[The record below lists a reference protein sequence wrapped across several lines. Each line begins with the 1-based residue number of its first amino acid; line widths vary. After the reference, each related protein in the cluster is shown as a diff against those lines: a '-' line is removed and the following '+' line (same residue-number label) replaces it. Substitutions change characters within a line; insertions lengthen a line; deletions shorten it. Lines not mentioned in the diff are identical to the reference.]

1 MKLHSHAVSPSQ
13 APGRTGWLLVAIGVA
28 ALLPAPA
35 SALITSHE
43 PDEPPLVVWW
53 PAHLA
58 AAARLYQC
66 SVAESLQGRHS
77 VMVWTTGRRQVLAL
91 GPALAGGEL
100 PAYVLPIV
108 NPAYGSAGDPIRVA
122 LRGYE
127 VKTVTVKM
135 RESRASLQVAGTALG
150 CVATSDD

>member
-1 MKLHSHAVSPSQ
+1 LSPSQ
-13 APGRTGWLLVAIGVA
+13 APGRAGGQQDRDR
-28 ALLPAPA
+28 A
-35 SALITSHE
+35 SAFITSNE
-43 PDEPPLVVWW
+43 PDEPALVVWW

-66 SVAESLQGRHS
+66 SVADSLQGRHS

-91 GPALAGGEL
+91 GPALAGSEL
-100 PAYVLPIV
+100 PPHVLPIV

-122 LRGYE
+122 LPGYS
-127 VKTVTVKM
+127 VKTRAVKM
-135 RESRASLQVAGTALG
+135 RESRASLQIAGTALS